1 MKQVHEERWWTWRNE
16 GVLKHTKR
24 GKKTSGACKTHAVT
38 TKKIMVELCR
48 PYGDGITCLCE
59 DKARK
64 VQQTTAV
71 AFSNV
76 VKARE
81 NTLAS

>member
-24 GKKTSGACKTHAVT
+24 GKKVEPVKHTQSR
-38 TKKIMVELCR
+38 KKIMVELCR

-64 VQQTTAV
+64 VQQTTSV

-76 VKARE
+76 EIARE
-81 NTLAS
+81 NTPAS